1 MATAKILGDIKKID
15 KDVEVCRTTNQL
27 ISKRAAE
34 LLIENQIPF
43 SRDWVKIP
51 FFQREKYRGARK
63 FYVIRTNRNRYSQAR
78 RTIDT
83 MEPACKRKLFF
94 CGYSSVNYRSRI
106 R

>member
-15 KDVEVCRTTNQL
+15 KDVEVCRTTNQM

-63 FYVIRTNRNRYSQAR
+63 FYVIRTNRNSQAR

-83 MEPACKRKLFF
+83 MEPACKRKLYFG
-94 CGYSSVNYRSRI
+94 GYSYDSRI